1 MHDFES
7 YPFRLRP
14 RPWIWRQRTRAGFVW
29 ASHVGGTCVPDSATI
44 RAGQYETAGFG
55 VRFGGNSVGH
65 IRLLCPFGQDGYGAT
80 IGAMEMSVIDQDG
93 MEAGGRIRAHL
104 HRAAKGT
111 NIWIKI
117 ATCDSNTSNTTTP
130 HQIICPLS
138 FTITDQEW
146 YLVDV
151 EIERTTPS
159 VNVESPW
166 HIAAVSSIGKE
177 GPAHRTDHLN
187 RRCVTSAA
195 AFSSSG
201 SWNDGSSVSAGQLFS
216 AETDVDR

>member
-1 MHDFES
+1 MHGFKVTLSAFVLALGFGHSAHAQD
-7 YPFRLRP
+7 
-14 RPWIWRQRTRAGFVW
+14 FVW

-111 NIWIKI
+111 NIWIEI
-117 ATCDSNTSNTTTP
+117 ATCNSNTSNTSTP
-130 HQIICPLS
+130 HKIICPLS

-146 YLVDV
+146 YWWDV
-151 EIERTTPS
+151 EIERTTPN
-159 VNVESPW
+159 VNVEFLGISLLYHP
-166 HIAAVSSIGKE
+166 
-177 GPAHRTDHLN
+177 
-187 RRCVTSAA
+187 
-195 AFSSSG
+195 
-201 SWNDGSSVSAGQLFS
+201 
-216 AETDVDR
+216 

>member
-1 MHDFES
+1 MHDFKVTLS
-7 YPFRLRP
+7 AFVLALGFGDSAHA
-14 RPWIWRQRTRAGFVW
+14 QDFVW

-117 ATCDSNTSNTTTP
+117 ATCNSNTSNTTTP

-146 YLVDV
+146 YWWDV

-159 VNVESPW
+159 VNVEFLGISLLYHP
-166 HIAAVSSIGKE
+166 
-177 GPAHRTDHLN
+177 
-187 RRCVTSAA
+187 
-195 AFSSSG
+195 
-201 SWNDGSSVSAGQLFS
+201 
-216 AETDVDR
+216 